1 LYLEALDLKKRL
13 LGDNHPRVALSL
25 NNLAALYESQGRY
38 TEAEPLYLQ
47 ALDLRKQLLGDN
59 HPHVAICLNN
69 LAALYDSQGRYT
81 EAEPLYLEAINI
93 FRERLGEN
101 HPHTQTF
108 YQNYLRMLSQLPEAE
123 LRQRFP
129 DEVVEMLKP
138 KPPHP

>member
-1 LYLEALDLKKRL
+1 VATSLNNLALFYCSQGRYKEAEPLYLEALDLRKRL
-13 LGDNHPRVALSL
+13 LGDNHPDVAASL
-25 NNLAALYESQGRY
+25 NNLAGLYHFQGRY
-38 TEAEPLYLQ
+38 
-47 ALDLRKQLLGDN
+47 K
-59 HPHVAICLNN
+59 
-69 LAALYDSQGRYT
+69 

-93 FRERLGEN
+93 AIQALGEN
-101 HPHTQTF
+101 HPHTQTV